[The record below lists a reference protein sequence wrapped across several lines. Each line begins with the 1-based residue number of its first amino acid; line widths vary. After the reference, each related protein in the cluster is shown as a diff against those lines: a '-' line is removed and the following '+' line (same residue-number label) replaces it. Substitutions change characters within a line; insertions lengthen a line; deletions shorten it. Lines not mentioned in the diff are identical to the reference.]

1 MKLYELK
8 DLFQCELSGNGEV
21 EITGAAGLSEAGE
34 GDITFL
40 SDRKLLKELVGSK
53 ATAVIVK
60 EFVEGLQKPQVKT
73 GNPQY
78 AYAKL
83 LSHFYVK
90 PQPYRGLS
98 RKAFISESASLG
110 ENVSVYA
117 FAYISDN
124 ARIGPGSVIYP
135 GVFVG
140 EGSSIGE
147 GCLIYP
153 NVTIREGVSIGNRVI
168 IHPGAVIGADGF
180 GYVFAE
186 GAHRKIPQVGG
197 VIIEDDVEIGANT
210 TIDRATTSNTVIGR
224 GTKIDN
230 LVQIAHNVQV
240 GSNVIFVAQIGIGGS
255 TRIGDGV
262 IIGGQSAIADH
273 TNIEAGTM
281 MAARSGALGEVKRGV
296 YSGTP
301 IQPHRDW
308 LRSSVIFAKLPEMK
322 KKLEELEKKIQSL
335 EEKK

>member
-8 DLFQCELSGNGEV
+8 DLFPCEVIGNEEI
-21 EITGAAGLSEAGE
+21 EITGVSGISDAHE

-40 SDRKLLKELVGSK
+40 SDRKWLKEIENNK

-60 EFVEGLQKPQVKT
+60 EVIEGLQKPQVKT
-73 GNPQY
+73 KNPQY
-78 AYAKL
+78 AFAKL
-83 LSHFYVK
+83 LAYFYVK
-90 PQPYRGLS
+90 PHPCKGVG
-98 RKAFISESASLG
+98 KNAFVSESAS
-110 ENVSVYA
+110 VAQSATIYD
-117 FAYISDN
+117 FAYISDK
-124 ARIGPGSVIYP
+124 ATIGASSVLYP

-147 GCLIYP
+147 ECLIYP

-180 GYVFAE
+180 GYVFEE
-186 GAHRKIPQVGG
+186 GAHQKIPQVGG

-210 TIDRATTSNTVIGR
+210 TIDRATTANTVIGR

-230 LVQIAHNVQV
+230 LVQVAHNVQV
-240 GSNVIFVAQIGIGGS
+240 GRNVIFVAQVGIAGS

-262 IIGGQSAIADH
+262 IIGGQAAVADH
-273 TNIEAGTM
+273 ANIEAGTM
-281 MAARSGALGEVKRGV
+281 IVGQSGALGEVKRGI
-296 YSGTP
+296 YSGSP

-308 LRSSVIFAKLPEMK
+308 LRSSVIFTKLPEMK
-322 KKLEELEKKIQSL
+322 KKLEELEKKIKSL